1 MKKYLPIIFNKKF
14 LEEKNKN
21 GKIKYLI
28 INELINLME
37 DINIKEIFLK
47 MKIQEK
53 QSILSKKIFNCDEQ
67 LKSKAIET
75 LTPKK
80 MF

>member
-1 MKKYLPIIFNKKF
+1 MKKYLPIIFNKKL

-37 DINIKEIFLK
+37 YINIKEIFLK

-53 QSILSKKIFNCDEQ
+53 QSILSKESLIVMNN
-67 LKSKAIET
+67 
-75 LTPKK
+75 KK
-80 MF
+80 TK

>member
-53 QSILSKKIFNCDEQ
+53 QSILSKKSLIVMNN
-67 LKSKAIET
+67 
-75 LTPKK
+75 
-80 MF
+80 

>member
-1 MKKYLPIIFNKKF
+1 MKKYLPIIFNKKL

-37 DINIKEIFLK
+37 YINIKEIFLK

-53 QSILSKKIFNCDEQ
+53 
-67 LKSKAIET
+67 
-75 LTPKK
+75 
-80 MF
+80 